1 MVRTKG
7 PGAQLKMCLEAFL
20 LLALL
25 DAIVIIKE
33 ASAGFFWV
41 SNGQKHEIFHGVYI
55 VWRRG

>member
-1 MVRTKG
+1 
-7 PGAQLKMCLEAFL
+7 MCLEAFL